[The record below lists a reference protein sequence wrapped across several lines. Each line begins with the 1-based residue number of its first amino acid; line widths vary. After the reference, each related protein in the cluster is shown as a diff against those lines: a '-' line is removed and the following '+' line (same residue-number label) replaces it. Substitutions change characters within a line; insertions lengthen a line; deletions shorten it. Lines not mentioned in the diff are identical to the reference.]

1 METWPYRGLLR
12 WALMYLPWPRVSAV
26 HRTTVGESHSKAGN
40 GDVRRSRSNVSMVP
54 RHSTVSTGIV
64 QMTHLGELEEQ
75 VGPLE
80 YPTYDLVC
88 RLRTVAADVFVDL
101 P

>member
-1 METWPYRGLLR
+1 M
-12 WALMYLPWPRVSAV
+12 A
-26 HRTTVGESHSKAGN
+26 
-40 GDVRRSRSNVSMVP
+40 
-54 RHSTVSTGIV
+54 
-64 QMTHLGELEEQ
+64 HLGELEEQ

-88 RLRTVAADVFVDL
+88 RLRTIAADVFVDL